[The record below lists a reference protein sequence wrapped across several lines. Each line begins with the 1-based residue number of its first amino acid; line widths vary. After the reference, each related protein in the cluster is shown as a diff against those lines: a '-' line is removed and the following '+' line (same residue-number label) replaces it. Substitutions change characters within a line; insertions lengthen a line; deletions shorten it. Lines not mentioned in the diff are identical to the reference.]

1 MNKPKILLLNPPGKR
16 LYVRDYFCSKVSKAD
31 YINAPIDLVMLSGVL
46 NTGEFEIKLLD
57 AIVEKLGVNETLKK
71 IKEISPKHI
80 VALIGSVSLWED
92 EEFLKEL
99 PLYSNAEIFVI
110 GDFLLTEGV
119 KFLREN
125 KSIKGVILDFT
136 SRGIYNYLKN
146 EEEKITDL
154 IINREDK
161 IKIYPKSAE
170 KEFTINL
177 PVHEEFLRMNYRM
190 PFVRHYPFAT
200 TITNYACPFQCS
212 FCVMNTFSY
221 KERTPENIF
230 QELDYL
236 SKLGAREIFFL
247 DQTIGVNR
255 KKLIDFLNEMIK
267 RKYRFGWFGFTRVDR
282 VDQEILKLMKEAGCH
297 TLLFG
302 VESGSGEILKKYRK
316 GYTKEQIKN
325 AFHLAKKEG
334 IKTLATFIVGLPE
347 ETREMIE
354 ETIKFSRELDPDFV
368 SFNFAVP
375 RFGTELREKA
385 IKENLV
391 SESVKIMD
399 QSGAEITMGTVSIT
413 REEMRQLKRKA
424 VWGFYLRPKYILKR
438 LVSLTSFTELKLNVN
453 NFIALIKNE
462 L

>member
-1 MNKPKILLLNPPGKR
+1 MNKTKILLLNPPGKR

-46 NTGEFEIKLLD
+46 NTGEFEIHLLD
-57 AIVEKLGVNETLKK
+57 AIVEKLGIAETFKK
-71 IKEISPKHI
+71 IKENSPKYMI
-80 VALIGSVSLWED
+80 VLTGSVSLQED
-92 EEFLKEL
+92 EKFLKEL
-99 PLYSNAEIFVI
+99 SLGFHGEIFVI
-110 GDFLLTEGV
+110 GDFLLTEGE

-125 KSIKGVILDFT
+125 SGIKGVILDFT
-136 SRGIYNYLKN
+136 SYGIYYYLKN
-146 EEEKITDL
+146 EKEKITDL
-154 IINREDK
+154 IINNGSE
-161 IKIYPKSAE
+161 IKTYPKNTA
-170 KEFTINL
+170 KEFKINL
-177 PVHEEFLRMNYRM
+177 PIHKEFIKRNYRM

-212 FCVMNTFSY
+212 FCVMNTFPY
-221 KERTPENIF
+221 KERDLENVF
-230 QELDYL
+230 KELDYL
-236 SKLGAREIFFL
+236 ASLGAREIFFL

-255 KKLIDFLNEMIK
+255 EKLICFLNEMVK
-267 RKYRFGWFGFTRVDR
+267 RKYGFGWFGFTRVDK
-282 VDQEILKLMKEAGCH
+282 VDEEILKLMKTAGCH

-302 VESGSGEILKKYRK
+302 VESGSDEILKKYRK
-316 GYTKEQIKN
+316 GYTKEQIIN
-325 AFHLAKKEG
+325 AFRLAKKAK

-375 RFGTELREKA
+375 RFGTELRDKA

-391 SESVKIMD
+391 SDDIKIMD
-399 QSGAEITMGTVSIT
+399 QSGAEITMGTATIT
-413 REEMRQLKRKA
+413 RDEMKKLKRKA

-438 LVSLTSFTELKLNVN
+438 LISLSSFIELKLNFN